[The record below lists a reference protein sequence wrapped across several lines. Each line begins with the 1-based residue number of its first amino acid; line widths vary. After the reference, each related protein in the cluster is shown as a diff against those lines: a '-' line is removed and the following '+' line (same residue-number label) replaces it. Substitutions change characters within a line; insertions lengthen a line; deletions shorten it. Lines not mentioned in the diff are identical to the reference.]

1 MTPREHHC
9 TANHCAHPFRGCW
22 FKSSWRHIRYSDRSD
37 FRAVFLL
44 HEFREVVAVAY
55 SKNKRIGRPPVF
67 ESKEELE
74 KKIEEF
80 FKSCEGSV
88 LEDETG
94 KPVLDKYGNVIKIDE
109 RPETVTG
116 LALALG
122 FKSRQSLIDYQGKA
136 EFSDTITRAKLRCE
150 RYAEE
155 RLYDRDGNGG
165 ARFSLQVNFGWSDKP
180 KEAEQEERHDDGL
193 IKALNA
199 AADLSPPDDVEMLP
213 EEEDDHA
220 EK

>member
-1 MTPREHHC
+1 M
-9 TANHCAHPFRGCW
+9 
-22 FKSSWRHIRYSDRSD
+22 
-37 FRAVFLL
+37 
-44 HEFREVVAVAY
+44 AY

-155 RLYDRDGNGG
+155 RLFDRDSTNG
-165 ARFSLQVNFGWSDKP
+165 ARFSLQVNFGWKDKP
-180 KEAEQEERHDDGL
+180 VESEAMQT
-193 IKALNA
+193 
-199 AADLSPPDDVEMLP
+199 V
-213 EEEDDHA
+213 EDDPITKSLK
-220 EK
+220 EEFKK

>member
-1 MTPREHHC
+1 M
-9 TANHCAHPFRGCW
+9 
-22 FKSSWRHIRYSDRSD
+22 
-37 FRAVFLL
+37 
-44 HEFREVVAVAY
+44 AY

-136 EFSDTITRAKLRCE
+136 EFSDTIKRAKLRCE
-150 RYAEE
+150 KYAEE

-165 ARFSLQVNFGWSDKP
+165 ARFSLQVNFGWKDKP
-180 KEAEQEERHDDGL
+180 VESEAMQT
-193 IKALNA
+193 
-199 AADLSPPDDVEMLP
+199 V
-213 EEEDDHA
+213 EDDPITKSLK
-220 EK
+220 EEFKK

>member
-1 MTPREHHC
+1 M
-9 TANHCAHPFRGCW
+9 
-22 FKSSWRHIRYSDRSD
+22 
-37 FRAVFLL
+37 
-44 HEFREVVAVAY
+44 AY

-94 KPVLDKYGNVIKIDE
+94 KPVLDKYGNVTKIDE

-122 FKSRQSLIDYQGKA
+122 FKSRQSLIDY
-136 EFSDTITRAKLRCE
+136 
-150 RYAEE
+150 
-155 RLYDRDGNGG
+155 
-165 ARFSLQVNFGWSDKP
+165 
-180 KEAEQEERHDDGL
+180 H
-193 IKALNA
+193 
-199 AADLSPPDDVEMLP
+199 
-213 EEEDDHA
+213 
-220 EK
+220 

>member
-1 MTPREHHC
+1 M
-9 TANHCAHPFRGCW
+9 
-22 FKSSWRHIRYSDRSD
+22 
-37 FRAVFLL
+37 
-44 HEFREVVAVAY
+44 AY

-150 RYAEE
+150 KYAEE

-165 ARFSLQVNFGWSDKP
+165 ARFSLQVNFGWKDKSVES
-180 KEAEQEERHDDGL
+180 EAMQT
-193 IKALNA
+193 
-199 AADLSPPDDVEMLP
+199 V
-213 EEEDDHA
+213 EDDPITKSLK
-220 EK
+220 EEFKK

>member
-1 MTPREHHC
+1 M
-9 TANHCAHPFRGCW
+9 
-22 FKSSWRHIRYSDRSD
+22 
-37 FRAVFLL
+37 
-44 HEFREVVAVAY
+44 AY

-94 KPVLDKYGNVIKIDE
+94 KPVFDKYGNVIKVDE

-150 RYAEE
+150 KYAEE

-165 ARFSLQVNFGWSDKP
+165 ARFSLQVNFGWKDKP
-180 KEAEQEERHDDGL
+180 VESEAMQT
-193 IKALNA
+193 
-199 AADLSPPDDVEMLP
+199 V
-213 EEEDDHA
+213 EDDPITKSLK
-220 EK
+220 EEFKK

>member
-1 MTPREHHC
+1 M
-9 TANHCAHPFRGCW
+9 
-22 FKSSWRHIRYSDRSD
+22 
-37 FRAVFLL
+37 
-44 HEFREVVAVAY
+44 AY

-67 ESKEELE
+67 KSKEELE

-150 RYAEE
+150 KYAEE

-165 ARFSLQVNFGWSDKP
+165 ARFSLQVNFGWKDKP
-180 KEAEQEERHDDGL
+180 VESEAMQT
-193 IKALNA
+193 
-199 AADLSPPDDVEMLP
+199 V
-213 EEEDDHA
+213 EDDPITKSLK
-220 EK
+220 EEFKK

>member
-1 MTPREHHC
+1 M
-9 TANHCAHPFRGCW
+9 
-22 FKSSWRHIRYSDRSD
+22 
-37 FRAVFLL
+37 
-44 HEFREVVAVAY
+44 AY

-80 FKSCEGSV
+80 FKSCEGTV

-150 RYAEE
+150 KYAEE

-165 ARFSLQVNFGWSDKP
+165 ARFSLQVNFGWKDKP
-180 KEAEQEERHDDGL
+180 VESEAMQT
-193 IKALNA
+193 
-199 AADLSPPDDVEMLP
+199 V
-213 EEEDDHA
+213 EDDPITKSLK
-220 EK
+220 EEFKK

>member
-1 MTPREHHC
+1 M
-9 TANHCAHPFRGCW
+9 
-22 FKSSWRHIRYSDRSD
+22 
-37 FRAVFLL
+37 
-44 HEFREVVAVAY
+44 AY
-55 SKNKRIGRPPVF
+55 RKNKRIGRPPVF

-94 KPVLDKYGNVIKIDE
+94 KPVLDKYGNVIKVDE

-150 RYAEE
+150 KYAEE

-165 ARFSLQVNFGWSDKP
+165 ARFSLQVNFGWKDKP
-180 KEAEQEERHDDGL
+180 VESEAMQT
-193 IKALNA
+193 
-199 AADLSPPDDVEMLP
+199 V
-213 EEEDDHA
+213 EDDPITKSLK
-220 EK
+220 EEFKK

>member
-1 MTPREHHC
+1 M
-9 TANHCAHPFRGCW
+9 
-22 FKSSWRHIRYSDRSD
+22 
-37 FRAVFLL
+37 
-44 HEFREVVAVAY
+44 AY

-80 FKSCEGSV
+80 FKSCEGTV

-94 KPVLDKYGNVIKIDE
+94 KPVLDKYGNVIKVDE

-150 RYAEE
+150 KYAEE

-165 ARFSLQVNFGWSDKP
+165 ARFSLQVNFGWKDKP
-180 KEAEQEERHDDGL
+180 VESEAMQT
-193 IKALNA
+193 
-199 AADLSPPDDVEMLP
+199 V
-213 EEEDDHA
+213 EDDPITKSLK
-220 EK
+220 EEFKK

>member
-1 MTPREHHC
+1 MH
-9 TANHCAHPFRGCW
+9 
-22 FKSSWRHIRYSDRSD
+22 D
-37 FRAVFLL
+37 
-44 HEFREVVAVAY
+44 FREVVAVAY

-80 FKSCEGSV
+80 FKSCEGTV
-88 LEDETG
+88 LEDEVG

-122 FKSRQSLIDYQGKA
+122 FKSRQSLIDYQGKP

-150 RYAEE
+150 KYAEE

-165 ARFSLQVNFGWSDKP
+165 ARFSLQVNFGWKDKP
-180 KEAEQEERHDDGL
+180 VESEAMQT
-193 IKALNA
+193 
-199 AADLSPPDDVEMLP
+199 V
-213 EEEDDHA
+213 EDDPITKSLK
-220 EK
+220 EEFKK

>member
-1 MTPREHHC
+1 M
-9 TANHCAHPFRGCW
+9 
-22 FKSSWRHIRYSDRSD
+22 
-37 FRAVFLL
+37 
-44 HEFREVVAVAY
+44 AVAY

-80 FKSCEGSV
+80 FKSCEGTV

-94 KPVLDKYGNVIKIDE
+94 KPVLDKYGNVIKVDE

-150 RYAEE
+150 KYAEE

-165 ARFSLQVNFGWSDKP
+165 ARFSLQVNFGWKDKP
-180 KEAEQEERHDDGL
+180 VESEAMQT
-193 IKALNA
+193 
-199 AADLSPPDDVEMLP
+199 V
-213 EEEDDHA
+213 EDDPITKSLK
-220 EK
+220 EEFKK

>member
-1 MTPREHHC
+1 M
-9 TANHCAHPFRGCW
+9 N
-22 FKSSWRHIRYSDRSD
+22 
-37 FRAVFLL
+37 
-44 HEFREVVAVAY
+44 EFREVVAVAY

-116 LALALG
+116 
-122 FKSRQSLIDYQGKA
+122 QSLIDYQGKA

>member
-1 MTPREHHC
+1 M
-9 TANHCAHPFRGCW
+9 
-22 FKSSWRHIRYSDRSD
+22 
-37 FRAVFLL
+37 
-44 HEFREVVAVAY
+44 HEFRKVVAVAY
-55 SKNKRIGRPPVF
+55 SKNKRRGRPPVF

-150 RYAEE
+150 KYAEE

-165 ARFSLQVNFGWSDKP
+165 ARFSLQVNFGWKDKP
-180 KEAEQEERHDDGL
+180 VESEAMQT
-193 IKALNA
+193 
-199 AADLSPPDDVEMLP
+199 V
-213 EEEDDHA
+213 EDDPITKSLK
-220 EK
+220 EEFKK

>member
-1 MTPREHHC
+1 M
-9 TANHCAHPFRGCW
+9 
-22 FKSSWRHIRYSDRSD
+22 
-37 FRAVFLL
+37 
-44 HEFREVVAVAY
+44 AVAY

-122 FKSRQSLIDYQGKA
+122 FKSRQSLIDYQGRA

-150 RYAEE
+150 KYAEE
-155 RLYDRDGNGG
+155 RLFDRDGTNG
-165 ARFSLQVNFGWSDKP
+165 ARFSLQVNFGWKDKP
-180 KEAEQEERHDDGL
+180 VESEAMQT
-193 IKALNA
+193 
-199 AADLSPPDDVEMLP
+199 V
-213 EEEDDHA
+213 EDDPITKSLK
-220 EK
+220 EEFKK

>member
-1 MTPREHHC
+1 MPR
-9 TANHCAHPFRGCW
+9 RGPVGAGSNPADGL
-22 FKSSWRHIRYSDRSD
+22 FDSDRSV
-37 FRAVFLL
+37 FRAVFILY
-44 HEFREVVAVAY
+44 EFRKVVAVTY

-165 ARFSLQVNFGWSDKP
+165 ARFSLQVNFGWKDKP
-180 KEAEQEERHDDGL
+180 VESEAMQT
-193 IKALNA
+193 
-199 AADLSPPDDVEMLP
+199 V
-213 EEEDDHA
+213 EDDPITKSLK
-220 EK
+220 EELKK

>member
-1 MTPREHHC
+1 M
-9 TANHCAHPFRGCW
+9 
-22 FKSSWRHIRYSDRSD
+22 
-37 FRAVFLL
+37 
-44 HEFREVVAVAY
+44 AY

-67 ESKEELE
+67 ESKKELE

-150 RYAEE
+150 KYAEE

-165 ARFSLQVNFGWSDKP
+165 ARFSLQVNFGWKDKP
-180 KEAEQEERHDDGL
+180 VESEAMQT
-193 IKALNA
+193 
-199 AADLSPPDDVEMLP
+199 V
-213 EEEDDHA
+213 EDDPITKSLK
-220 EK
+220 EEFKK

>member
-1 MTPREHHC
+1 M
-9 TANHCAHPFRGCW
+9 
-22 FKSSWRHIRYSDRSD
+22 
-37 FRAVFLL
+37 
-44 HEFREVVAVAY
+44 AY

-80 FKSCEGSV
+80 FKSCEGTV
-88 LEDETG
+88 LEDEVG

-109 RPETVTG
+109 HPETVTG

-150 RYAEE
+150 KYAEE

-165 ARFSLQVNFGWSDKP
+165 ARFSLQVNFGWKDKP
-180 KEAEQEERHDDGL
+180 VESAAETQKTDMQTL
-193 IKALNA
+193 
-199 AADLSPPDDVEMLP
+199 ADLLKRPLP
-213 EEEDDHA
+213 NRDIKDFEED
-220 EK
+220 EE

>member
-1 MTPREHHC
+1 M
-9 TANHCAHPFRGCW
+9 
-22 FKSSWRHIRYSDRSD
+22 
-37 FRAVFLL
+37 
-44 HEFREVVAVAY
+44 AY

-94 KPVLDKYGNVIKIDE
+94 KPVLDKYGNVIKVDE

-150 RYAEE
+150 KYAEE

-165 ARFSLQVNFGWSDKP
+165 ARFSLQVNFGWKDKP
-180 KEAEQEERHDDGL
+180 VESEAMQT
-193 IKALNA
+193 
-199 AADLSPPDDVEMLP
+199 V
-213 EEEDDHA
+213 EDDPITKSLK
-220 EK
+220 EEFKK

>member
-1 MTPREHHC
+1 M
-9 TANHCAHPFRGCW
+9 
-22 FKSSWRHIRYSDRSD
+22 
-37 FRAVFLL
+37 
-44 HEFREVVAVAY
+44 HEFREVVAVTY

-165 ARFSLQVNFGWSDKP
+165 ARFSLQVNFGWNDKP
-180 KEAEQEERHDDGL
+180 KEPEQEERHDDGL

-199 AADLSPPDDVEMLP
+199 AADISPPDDVEMLP
-213 EEEDDHA
+213 EEEDDNA